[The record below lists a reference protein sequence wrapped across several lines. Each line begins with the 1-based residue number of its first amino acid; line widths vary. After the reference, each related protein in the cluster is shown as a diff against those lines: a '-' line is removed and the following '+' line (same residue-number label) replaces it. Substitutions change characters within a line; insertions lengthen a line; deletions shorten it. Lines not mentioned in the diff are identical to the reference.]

1 MPDPI
6 RQLTELMKEEG
17 LPTTGKSAIEWFRKS
32 VKRLEEKA
40 SAPDVMK
47 RRQGARNL
55 FSGKLYMFR
64 YIPEGRKELKYYD
77 EYPLCIVT
85 DKRDGSYF
93 RGLNLHYL
101 PYKYRALFF
110 AQIQSTITNKRY
122 NQATRFRLTNQM
134 VTKMSKYRYGR
145 VCFRT
150 YSYNQLRSKII
161 EIEPSEWFASLFL
174 PTEKFVKKTSP
185 TIWRDS
191 REQINEN

>member
-6 RQLTELMKEEG
+6 RQLTELMKEQG
-17 LPTTGKSAIEWFRKS
+17 LPTTGESAIQWFRKS
-32 VKRLEEKA
+32 VKRLEDKV
-40 SAPDVMK
+40 SAPQIMK
-47 RRQGARNL
+47 PRKGVRNL
-55 FSGKLYMFR
+55 ISGRMYMFR
-64 YIPEGRKELKYYD
+64 YVPEGRKELRYYD

-85 DKRDGSYF
+85 NARDGNYF

-150 YSYNQLRSKII
+150 YSYAQLRSKVV

-174 PTEKFVKKTSP
+174 PTEKFMKKTSP

-191 REQINEN
+191 REKINEN

>member
-6 RQLTELMKEEG
+6 RQLTELMKKEG

-85 DKRDGSYF
+85 SKPDGSHF

-110 AQIQSTITNKRY
+110 AEIQSTVTNKRY
-122 NQATRFRLTNQM
+122 NQATRLRLTNQM
-134 VTKMSKYRYGR
+134 ITKMSKYRYGR

-150 YSYNQLRSKII
+150 YSYSQLRSKIV

-174 PTEKFVKKTSP
+174 PTEKFVKKTRP